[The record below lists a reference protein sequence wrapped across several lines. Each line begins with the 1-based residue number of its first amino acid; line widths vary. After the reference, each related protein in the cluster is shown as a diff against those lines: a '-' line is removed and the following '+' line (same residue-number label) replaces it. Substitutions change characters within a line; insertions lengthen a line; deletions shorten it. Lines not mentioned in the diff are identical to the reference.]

1 MPLFLSAGLTIA
13 LVFLAQRLSL
23 GRPTMKFPAFRNR
36 VEAGRQLA
44 HRLEH
49 YARHSNGIVL
59 ALPRGGVPIGAEIAR
74 YLHLP
79 LEVLVVRK
87 LGVPRQPELAM
98 GAIGGG
104 EVVLWQALINALGI
118 TDEEIRAVIARER
131 QEVDRREQRYRA
143 GRPPL
148 ALHNR
153 VVILTDD
160 GVATGATML
169 VAVRVVR
176 RHQPERIVVAAPV
189 IALESLATLRQEADE
204 VVYLVAPLELDGIGL
219 WYEDFRQLTDEEVLK
234 TLECLGDRD
243 SPVEQG

>member
-148 ALHNR
+148 RCTTGWSSSPMMAWPLAPPCSLLCALSAGINR
-153 VVILTDD
+153 SVLW
-160 GVATGATML
+160 L
-169 VAVRVVR
+169 L
-176 RHQPERIVVAAPV
+176 HP
-189 IALESLATLRQEADE
+189 SL
-204 VVYLVAPLELDGIGL
+204 P
-219 WYEDFRQLTDEEVLK
+219 
-234 TLECLGDRD
+234 
-243 SPVEQG
+243 